1 MTRCP
6 RCGATAA
13 GDDYCLA
20 CRSPLH
26 EPTRRT
32 RYRDRLE
39 RNPLATALVVVVL
52 AALGALVAIAASR
65 GSSTTNETLVATN
78 LPARTTVRAAPPVI
92 GTLAAPPTTAPPA
105 TTTAPPATPPARP
118 AATKLI
124 RWSTPNGYTLVLA
137 SVPSDNGRATAVEIA
152 KRALSQGLPEVGI
165 LNSQDFAGLH
175 PGYFVVFSG
184 VYASNADASSHLRQA
199 TAAGYAAAYARQVT
213 R

>member
-26 EPTRRT
+26 EPTRRA
-32 RYRDRLE
+32 RHRDRID
-39 RNPLATALVVVVL
+39 RNPIAVALAVLVL

-65 GSSTTNETLVATN
+65 GGSTPETFVATD

-92 GTLAAPPTTAPPA
+92 GTLTAPPTTAPPA
-105 TTTAPPATPPARP
+105 TTTAPSVAPGRP

-124 RWSTPNGYTLVLA
+124 QWSIPNGYTLVLA
-137 SVPSDNGRATAVEIA
+137 SVPRDNGRATALQIA

-165 LNSQDFAGLH
+165 LDSEDFAGLH

-184 VYASNADASSHLRQA
+184 VYASNADASNHLRQA
-199 TAAGYAAAYARQVT
+199 RAAGYAASYARQVT